1 MALKINQIGRFD
13 RRLKA
18 QRLIVVQD
26 DSGGFDEAWNDVY
39 ETWAYVSDIKSYRDQ
54 IELQNV
60 NVSTFTVQM
69 RDTDIHE
76 VSKDIRFIY
85 EGRNLILHGQPLHF
99 TEGRKRY
106 IQFILSEQV

>member
-18 QRLIVVQD
+18 QRLTVIQD
-26 DSGGFDEAWNDVY
+26 GSGGFDEAWSDEY

-69 RDTDIHE
+69 RDTDTHE

-85 EGRNLILHGQPLHF
+85 EGRKLILHGQPLHF

-106 IQFILSEQV
+106 IQFILAEQV